1 MIKTKGE
8 FIRNN
13 MIFILAVAIAVFVIT
28 SYMKHRARN
37 KYNFI
42 NIEEA
47 KVDKTYD
54 LKAII
59 KTDKGDINI
68 ILKPEVAPVTVVN
81 FVNLAK
87 KGYYDGLKF
96 HRVIDNFMIQ
106 GGDPTGTG
114 MGGPGYNF
122 RDEFVDGVVFD
133 GPGYLAMANAGP
145 NTNGSQFFITHIA
158 TDWLNYKHSIFGKIV
173 SEEDQKVVDSIAQG
187 DIMNTIVI
195 EGNVEEFL
203 AELKDVVAQFD
214 EALSSS
220 N

>member
-1 MIKTKGE
+1 MINTKGE

-13 MIFILAVAIAVFVIT
+13 MMFILAVVVVVFGVT
-28 SYMKHRARN
+28 AYLKTRARN
-37 KYNFI
+37 RYNFI
-42 NIEEA
+42 NIEEV
-47 KVDKTYD
+47 KVDKTFN

-68 ILKPEVAPVTVVN
+68 ILKPETAPVTVVN

-122 RDEFVDGVVFD
+122 RDEFVEGVVFD
-133 GPGYLAMANAGP
+133 EPGYLAMANAGP
-145 NTNGSQFFITHIA
+145 NTNGSQFFITHIV
-158 TDWLNYKHSIFGKIV
+158 TDWLNYKHTIFGKV
-173 SEEDQKVVDSIAQG
+173 EGEADQKIVDSIAQG
-187 DIMNTIVI
+187 DLMNSVVI
-195 EGNVEEFL
+195 EGDVEEFL
-203 AELKDVVAQFD
+203 AELKDVVSQFD
-214 EALSSS
+214 EALSSK
-220 N
+220 

>member
-13 MIFILAVAIAVFVIT
+13 MIFILAVVVVVFGVT
-28 SYMKHRARN
+28 AYLKTRARN
-37 KYNFI
+37 RYNFI
-42 NIEEA
+42 NIEEV
-47 KVDKTYD
+47 KVDKTFN

-68 ILKPEVAPVTVVN
+68 ILKPETAPVTVAN

-96 HRVIDNFMIQ
+96 HRVIDSFMIQ

-122 RDEFVDGVVFD
+122 RDEFVEGVVFD
-133 GPGYLAMANAGP
+133 EPGYLAMANAGP
-145 NTNGSQFFITHIA
+145 NTNGSQFFITHII
-158 TDWLNYKHSIFGKIV
+158 TDWLNYKHTIFGKV
-173 SEEDQKVVDSIAQG
+173 EGEADQKIVDSVAQG
-187 DIMNTIVI
+187 DLMNSVVI
-195 EGNVEEFL
+195 EGDVEEFL

-214 EALSSS
+214 EALSSK
-220 N
+220 